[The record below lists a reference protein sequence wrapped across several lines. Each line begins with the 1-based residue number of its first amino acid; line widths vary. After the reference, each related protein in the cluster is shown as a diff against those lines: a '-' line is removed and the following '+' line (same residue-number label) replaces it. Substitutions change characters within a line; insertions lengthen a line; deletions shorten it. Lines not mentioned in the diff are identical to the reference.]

1 MGAGLFVFTGLL
13 AAVGLLGALRVSAS
27 APPLLIAFVLVLV
40 MAGLIAAAMVLFSP
54 GKPLGAAPS
63 VDQLAKELEAQGL
76 LMSQHFNATRAFE
89 VEEFE
94 GEGLH
99 YYLELADGRVLFMT
113 GQYLYDYE
121 PIDQTD
127 DGEPEPR
134 RFPCTTFVVRRH
146 RTERYVLDIACAG
159 HALEPELTAPPFGE
173 DVWRE
178 GALPEDGAI
187 IMNATYD
194 EIKRLRVGPLRV
206 L

>member
-13 AAVGLLGALRVSAS
+13 GAVGLLGAFRVSAT
-27 APPLLIAFVLVLV
+27 APPLLIAFLLVIV

-54 GKPLGAAPS
+54 GKPLGGAPS
-63 VDQLAKELEAQGL
+63 VEQLAQELEAQGL
-76 LMSQHFNATRAFE
+76 LTSQPFSAIRAFE

-94 GEGLH
+94 DEGLH
-99 YYLELADGRVLFMT
+99 YYLELSDGRVLFMT

-134 RFPCTTFVVRRH
+134 RFPCTNFVVRRH
-146 RTERYVLDIACAG
+146 RAERYVVDIQCAG
-159 HALEPELTAPPFGE
+159 HTLEPELRAPPFGE

-187 IMNATYD
+187 IMDATYD
-194 EIKRLRVGPLRV
+194 EIKRLRTGPLRIP
-206 L
+206 